1 MKVGEYIGK
10 KGFNE
15 RDIERAVRENMI
27 KIHYIHVYNQQLS
40 FK

>member
-27 KIHYIHVYNQQLS
+27 KNTLYTCVQSTIV
-40 FK
+40 F